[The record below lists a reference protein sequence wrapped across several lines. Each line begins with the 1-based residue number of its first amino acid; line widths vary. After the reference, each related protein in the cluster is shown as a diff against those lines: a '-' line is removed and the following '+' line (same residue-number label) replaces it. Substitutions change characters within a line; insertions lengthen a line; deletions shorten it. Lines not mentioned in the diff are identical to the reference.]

1 MRAYSAWRTSTLAN
15 LPRGYEPPVLLVQ
28 LSHGG
33 LQSSG
38 TVNASRWPWQPAVAP
53 TSARPDTASN
63 VGGIIGFL
71 GWLWARIMWPVPSRQ
86 IVDFDEWEDIVQ
98 MFVQAA
104 ITVEKAGYDG
114 VQVHSA
120 HGYLLAEY
128 LSPLVRA
135 QLNVPVQVGAD
146 IVTSWDQLNNRLIQM
161 SVRYQ
166 MSQRRYRFGFTFSG
180 RFCRGS
186 GRTSRTILLWRSRS
200 TARTLCRVVC
210 T

>member
-63 VGGIIGFL
+63 AGGIIGFL

-128 LSPLVRA
+128 LSPLVRLYSTL
-135 QLNVPVQVGAD
+135 QMQVDASD
-146 IVTSWDQLNNRLIQM
+146 FVEWDQLNIRLILM
-161 SVRYQ
+161 SVRCQ
-166 MSQRRYRFGFTFSG
+166 MCQQLYRFGFTFSG

-186 GRTSRTILLWRSRS
+186 GRT
-200 TARTLCRVVC
+200 
-210 T
+210 

>member
-1 MRAYSAWRTSTLAN
+1 
-15 LPRGYEPPVLLVQ
+15 
-28 LSHGG
+28 
-33 LQSSG
+33 
-38 TVNASRWPWQPAVAP
+38 
-53 TSARPDTASN
+53 

-135 QLNVPVQVGAD
+135 QLNCGGQ
-146 IVTSWDQLNNRLIQM
+146 DQLLGLCAGWYVLNTPIL
-161 SVRYQ
+161 V
-166 MSQRRYRFGFTFSG
+166 GPWLTG
-180 RFCRGS
+180 RP
-186 GRTSRTILLWRSRS
+186 
-200 TARTLCRVVC
+200 
-210 T
+210 